1 MLRTFSIFIQILLL
15 STVFLLSN
23 TVASPDIDFS
33 ILERVMNSDGSTY
46 EGESSNSEVIQANS
60 HYYWSLSNSVLLY
73 HRFLNNFY
81 QLNPHSLAIRAPPI
95 S

>member
-1 MLRTFSIFIQILLL
+1 MGSITVDSEIASSIFDR
-15 STVFLLSN
+15 TVSFD
-23 TVASPDIDFS
+23 ASCF
-33 ILERVMNSDGSTY
+33 